1 MIDLDRVA
9 IDLTDNEGGV
19 RTIVSDLS
27 LSVRDGEFLT
37 LVGPSGCGKT
47 TVLRALAGLVPA
59 SAGTIS
65 IDGSPVAGPSELTA
79 MVFQEFA
86 LLPWRSVLRNVELPL
101 EARNIGKAERRARAM
116 EALEKVHLTH
126 AANRMPRELSG
137 GMKQRVGLARA
148 LAVDA
153 KFLLMDEPFGAL
165 DPQVKRILQA
175 TLLEL
180 WQDSAKTVVFVTHDI
195 DEAAILSD
203 RVVCLGSSPGVIR
216 EIVEMN
222 VRRPRLT
229 SDLEVMFAVETASYR
244 DRLWKLL
251 SPDIRKANEVT
262 DGEADR
268 LASRN

>member
-1 MIDLDRVA
+1 MIDLDSVS
-9 IDLTDNEGGV
+9 IDLVDRDGDA
-19 RTIVSDLS
+19 RTIISDLS
-27 LSVRDGEFLT
+27 LTVTDGEFLT
-37 LVGPSGCGKT
+37 VVGPSGCGKT

-59 SAGTIS
+59 SAGTIR
-65 IDGSPVAGPSELTA
+65 IDGSPVTGPSELTA

-101 EARNIGKAERRARAM
+101 EARNLSKAERRARAM
-116 EALEKVHLTH
+116 AALEQVHLTH
-126 AANRMPRELSG
+126 AAHRMPRELSG

-180 WQDSAKTVVFVTHDI
+180 WQGSTKTVVFVTHDI

-216 EIVEMN
+216 EVVE
-222 VRRPRLT
+222 VDVPRPRLT
-229 SDLEVMFAVETASYR
+229 DDLEVTFAMETTAYR

-251 SPDIRKANEVT
+251 SPDIRRANEAT
-262 DGEADR
+262 DGDAGR
-268 LASRN
+268 LASQN